1 MDPHATWYIAVDGKD
16 EGPFTKD
23 QMLAKLEANDINRE
37 TYVFTPGM
45 ADWEPMGKL
54 SAFNVAFQG
63 PVTKPPAPPKGPTM
77 ADEIDYEIF
86 GEEMQFVEITLDP
99 GEATVAE
106 AGAFMY
112 MEPGIQM
119 ETIFGDGSAKANE
132 GGFMGKLLGAGKRL
146 LTGESLFMT
155 MFGNSA
161 NARQK
166 VAFASPYPGR
176 IIPIDLMQH
185 NGTMIC
191 QKDSF
196 LCAAKGVSVGIAFQK
211 KLGAG
216 LFGGEGFILQKL
228 EGDGLAF
235 VHAGGHV
242 VSRDL
247 APGETMRLD
256 TGCLVAF
263 ESQVSYDIQF
273 VGGVKTAL
281 FGGEGLFFA
290 TMTGPGRV
298 FIQSLPFSRL
308 ASRVFAAAPQTG
320 GSRKGEGSV
329 LDAFGGL
336 GNILDG
342 DR

>member
-1 MDPHATWYIAVDGKD
+1 MDTMATWYVAIDGK
-16 EGPFTKD
+16 EQGPFTRETL
-23 QMLAKLEANDINRE
+23 LAKRAAGEIGPD
-37 TYVFTPGM
+37 TWVYSTGM
-45 ADWEPMGKL
+45 AEWQPLRRVAEL
-54 SAFNVAFQG
+54 SGAAVEG
-63 PVTKPPAPPKGPTM
+63 APPPPPS
-77 ADEIDYEIF
+77 ARLVAHEIEYEIF

-99 GEATVAE
+99 GEATIAE

-112 MEPGIQM
+112 MDPAIRM
-119 ETIFGDGSAKANE
+119 ETIFGDGSAKE
-132 GGFMGKLLGAGKRL
+132 GAQDFLGKLFSAGKRV

-155 MFGNSA
+155 VFGNGGAS
-161 NARQK
+161 RQK

-176 IIPIDLMQH
+176 IIPVDLRQH
-185 NGTMIC
+185 HGVLMC

-196 LCAAKGVSVGIAFQK
+196 LCAAKGVAVGIAFQK
-211 KLGAG
+211 RLGAG

-247 APGETMRLD
+247 GPGETLRLD

-263 ESQVSYDIQF
+263 DASVQYDIQF
-273 VGGVKTAL
+273 VGGIKTAL

-290 TMTGPGRV
+290 TLTGPGRV

-320 GSRKGEGSV
+320 GRRVGEGSV
-329 LDAFGGL
+329 LDHVAGL
-336 GNILDG
+336 GRLVDG
-342 DR
+342 D